1 MAETVALPRGG
12 VTSTART
19 RRSTRVRPEG
29 GTMVTIIVIAVI
41 VIILI
46 AFITMYNNLVTLK
59 NRVKNAWAQIDV
71 QLTRRHD
78 LIPNLVET
86 VKGYATHERSTL
98 EGVIAARNAA
108 MSATTTADQI
118 AAENTLT
125 GALRQLF
132 ALAESYPDLKA
143 NTNFVELQRE
153 LTETENKLSYARQ
166 SYNDCV
172 MAFDNALEQFPSNI
186 IANMFSANF
195 PKAEMYD
202 APAESEA
209 APQVKF

>member
-1 MAETVALPRGG
+1 
-12 VTSTART
+12 
-19 RRSTRVRPEG
+19 
-29 GTMVTIIVIAVI
+29 MVTIIVIAVI

-118 AAENTLT
+118 AAENALT

>member
-1 MAETVALPRGG
+1 
-12 VTSTART
+12 
-19 RRSTRVRPEG
+19 
-29 GTMVTIIVIAVI
+29 MVTIIVIAVI

-118 AAENTLT
+118 AAENALT

-186 IANMFSANF
+186 VAGMFSANF
-195 PKAEMYD
+195 PKAEMFD
-202 APAESEA
+202 APAEAEV
-209 APQVKF
+209 APTVQF